1 MNEAATIALE
11 EEQSDTIKTAHF
23 EQALTNTDPSVKAK
37 VCFALLCFY
46 FIFISFLFQFLF
58 LYLSN

>member
-23 EQALTNTDPSVKAK
+23 EQALTKTDPSVKAK
-37 VCFALLCFY
+37 VCFALLLFY
-46 FIFISFLFQFLF
+46 FHFISFPIPLFIFV
-58 LYLSN
+58 